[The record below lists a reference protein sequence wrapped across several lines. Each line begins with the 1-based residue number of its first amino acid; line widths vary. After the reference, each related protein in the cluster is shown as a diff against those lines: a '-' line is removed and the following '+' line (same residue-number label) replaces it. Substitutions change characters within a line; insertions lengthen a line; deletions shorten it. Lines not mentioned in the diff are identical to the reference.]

1 MAKSSNRVPPGFHS
15 VTPHLVVSNSVKA
28 IAFYKKAF
36 GAEELMVMPKP
47 DGGTMHAQIKIG
59 DSIIMMADECTE
71 FGNLS
76 PESRGGATSSH
87 MMYLEDVDAAFD
99 KAVKAGCT
107 VKVPLADQF
116 WGDRYGVLTDPF
128 GHQWSLGSHV
138 EDLTAEELSKR
149 SEAAY
154 KQMAGAKA

>member
-1 MAKSSNRVPPGFHS
+1 
-15 VTPHLVVSNSVKA
+15 
-28 IAFYKKAF
+28 
-36 GAEELMVMPKP
+36 
-47 DGGTMHAQIKIG
+47 
-59 DSIIMMADECTE
+59 MMADECTE

-149 SEAAY
+149 SEAAC